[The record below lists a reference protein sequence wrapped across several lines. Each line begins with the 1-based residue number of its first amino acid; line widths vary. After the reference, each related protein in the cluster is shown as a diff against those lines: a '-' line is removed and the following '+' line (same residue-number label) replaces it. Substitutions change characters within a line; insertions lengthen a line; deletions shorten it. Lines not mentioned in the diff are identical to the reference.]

1 MSNSPSVRVVQSLLR
16 PLTRATPDHLH
27 DAVLAALNQIYGASR
42 FAHEV
47 GETDAENHL
56 LLLHKE
62 LMQVYSATQGDQS
75 GYLEGLLR
83 RWK

>member
-1 MSNSPSVRVVQSLLR
+1 MPKAPVSCVVQSLLR

-27 DAVLAALNQIYGASR
+27 DAVWVAVNQVYGASR
-42 FAHEV
+42 FAHEI

-62 LMQVYSATQGDQS
+62 LMQVYSASPGDQS
-75 GYLEGLLR
+75 SYLEGLLR